1 MNAAILVLNAGSSS
15 IKYALYAAAADGPA
29 RLRGVIE
36 RIGSAPSHA
45 LHGGTARTDPGPLPA
60 HGDHDSLIARLLEW
74 LDDELGS
81 IPLVAAGHRVVH
93 GGAEFAHPV
102 RIDSE
107 RLARIEALAP
117 LAPRHQPANLAG
129 VHAIA
134 RARPAL
140 VQVACFDTAFHRSQP
155 RRAQLFA
162 IPRALSDAGIVR
174 YGFHGLSYE
183 YIAGALPAHLG
194 AGADGRIVVA
204 HLGHGASLCALHGR
218 RSVATSMGFSALDG
232 LVMGRRPGNLD
243 AGVILHL
250 LQRAGMSV
258 SELEHTLYER
268 CGLLGVSGL
277 SDDMRD
283 LLGSDHAHAREA
295 VELFVYR
302 AVREIG
308 ALAAVLGGLDALVF
322 TAGIGAHAPAVRA
335 AIVEQLAWLG
345 LRLDAGANARHATFI
360 STRDSRVSALVLPTD
375 EEAVIAAHTRRLY
388 AG

>member
-1 MNAAILVLNAGSSS
+1 MNSAILVLNAGSSS
-15 IKYALYAAAADGPA
+15 IKYALYAAAADRPA

-60 HGDHDSLIARLLEW
+60 HGDHGSLIARLLEW
-74 LDDELGS
+74 LDEELGS

-194 AGADGRIVVA
+194 AGADGRVVVA
-204 HLGHGASLCALHGR
+204 HLGHGASVCALHGR

-250 LQRAGMSV
+250 LQRCGMSV
-258 SELEHTLYER
+258 SELERTLYER

-283 LLGSDHAHAREA
+283 LLGSGHAHAREA

-308 ALAAVLGGLDALVF
+308 ALVAVLGGLDALVF
-322 TAGIGAHAPAVRA
+322 TAGIGEHAAAVRA
-335 AIVEQLAWLG
+335 AIVDQLGWLG
-345 LRLDAGANARHATFI
+345 LRLDAEANARHATFI
-360 STRDSRVSALVLPTD
+360 STRDSPVGALVLPTD

-388 AG
+388 AD